1 MDILHRL
8 FSMVFSVVRNRWSF
22 NWLIILRELVCTK
35 HNYFIFLFFTWNG
48 NFLFIIFLII
58 FFWIIWISLWVLC
71 NFSRL
76 KFCDLLIE
84 ISRIRVIICHRP
96 LFFHKTFIRFV
107 RISKQFPRSNFI
119 STTCAVSKSWY
130 WRNIFH
136 MSTLFILFSF
146 LNLIVIDNF
155 KKFRWNFFQI
165 YKILF
170 LTTLILLNWNIF
182 LRLISFNNLIV
193 LKLKIF
199 LWQFYSILFYLHFLR
214 KLCFTFIKLW

>member
-1 MDILHRL
+1 MDIFHSL
-8 FSMVFSVVRNRWSF
+8 FSMVFCVIRNRRSF
-22 NWLIILRELVCTK
+22 NWLIILRELVWTK
-35 HNYFIFLFFTWNG
+35 HNYFIFLFFTWNR

-58 FFWIIWISLWVLC
+58 FFWIIGISLWVLS

-84 ISRIRVIICHRP
+84 INRIRIIVCHNS
-96 LFFHKTFIRFV
+96 LFFHKVFIRFV
-107 RISKQFPRSNFI
+107 RISKQFPRSYFI
-119 STTCAVSKSWY
+119 STTCAISKSWY
-130 WRNIFH
+130 WRNVFH

-155 KKFRWNFFQI
+155 KKFRWNTFQI

-182 LRLISFNNLIV
+182 LRLKSFNNLIIW
-193 LKLKIF
+193 KLEIF
-199 LWQFYSILFYLHFLR
+199 LW
-214 KLCFTFIKLW
+214 